1 MKNIFLLTFALYAS
15 VFTARSENDTATT
28 LVIDSLGRLH
38 LGDSV
43 TMQLLNYDTTG
54 KINLG
59 KGIAQLNI
67 PAGFKYLNPT
77 QSNYVLADLWGNP
90 PSETEGMI
98 FPADADAYYPATW
111 AIEITYEE
119 DGHVK
124 DDDAKDIDYDD
135 LLEDMQKQTSES
147 NPQRKEAGYP
157 SIELLGWASPP
168 YYDEATKK
176 LHWAKRLQFENDSS
190 ETLNYNIRILGREG
204 VLVLNAIGG
213 MDHLEEIKANV
224 DAILASVDFTEGN
237 RYEDFDESTD
247 KLAAYGVG
255 GLIAGGILAKTGLL
269 AKIGLIF
276 AKFAK
281 VLIVGGIA
289 AGGFIYRLVT
299 GKKKE
304 EEKEA

>member
-1 MKNIFLLTFALYAS
+1 MNKPFLLIFSFLAFSFFNAQSEDDSSTVITLDSTGALVS
-15 VFTARSENDTATT
+15 
-28 LVIDSLGRLH
+28 DSF
-38 LGDSV
+38 
-43 TMQLLNYDTTG
+43 TMQLLNYDTVG
-54 KINLG
+54 SVDLG
-59 KGIAQLNI
+59 KGIGKLEI

-98 FPADADAYYPATW
+98 FPAEAGPFYPATW

-119 DGHVK
+119 EGHVK

-135 LLEDMQKQTSES
+135 LLEDMQKQVSEG
-147 NPQRKEAGYP
+147 NTYRKEAGYP
-157 SIELLGWASPP
+157 AIELLGWASPP
-168 YYDEATKK
+168 YYDETAKK
-176 LHWAKRLQFENDSS
+176 LHWAKRLQFEHDST

-213 MDHLEEIKANV
+213 MDQLDEIKVNV
-224 DAILASVDFTEGN
+224 DAILASVNFSEGN

-281 VLIVGGIA
+281 VIIIGGIA
-289 AGGFIYRLVT
+289 AGGALIRFFT
-299 GKKKE
+299 GKKKDE
-304 EEKEA
+304 GQA